1 MIIIINFFGFPHI
14 FSFGDNPHVNISSNK
29 NLNLNSSHCER
40 LIHPTL
46 SVMMIIMNPTLH
58 AYQFTPIIMNPTLHA
73 YQFTPILIVSEG
85 LGREQ
90 IKIGYMLEI
99 QGMMKLNVGRRIEED
114 CMHSHQS

>member
-1 MIIIINFFGFPHI
+1 
-14 FSFGDNPHVNISSNK
+14 
-29 NLNLNSSHCER
+29 
-40 LIHPTL
+40 
-46 SVMMIIMNPTLH
+46 MNPTLH